1 MELAPFLQDG
11 SGQLARR
18 SVRATIATTVAA
30 GLDFAVRLGSVAILA
45 RLVSPADFGVV
56 MVAGAAVAIA
66 EQFRDLGLSTA
77 TLQRPDLSAAEV
89 TNLFWINAAAGL
101 LLALALCALSPALAW
116 LLGDPRLIPVT
127 CGLALTL
134 PAGGLAV
141 QHQALL
147 GRNLRAG
154 PLATVRVGAGLVS
167 TALAIWLAARGA
179 GCWALLWREVS
190 RAVLLTG
197 GTWCLLPW
205 RPGPPRNLASIR
217 PHLRFGADV
226 LGSNLLGALA
236 AGSDRLVLGAFAGPT
251 AVGVYR
257 QAAQLVATPTDQL
270 LGPLY
275 QVAQPALSRVQHEP
289 ERYRRAYKRLLT
301 LVSLTTMPVSV
312 FLAVFAEEATLTLLG
327 PGWDQA
333 VPVVRI
339 LCVAALFR
347 QPVGS
352 TALLL
357 LSRGDA
363 RTCLWL
369 AALNQILL
377 MPALLLGS
385 SAGPTGVALA
395 EVSVAAL
402 MIAPRLHAACA
413 GSFVT
418 SGDFLR
424 TIARP
429 VAAASLLLPALL
441 VLRPLLSGLDP
452 AARLATA
459 SVIAAPLFLLVW
471 LALPGGRASAAS
483 LFADV
488 RLALRPTAA
497 PNPACP

>member
-1 MELAPFLQDG
+1 MELARFLREG
-11 SGQLARR
+11 SDQLARR
-18 SVRATIATTVAA
+18 SVRATVATTAAA
-30 GLDFAVRLGSVAILA
+30 GLDFSVRLGSVAILA

-56 MVAGAAVAIA
+56 MMAGAAVAMA
-66 EQFRDLGLSTA
+66 EQVRDLGLSTA

-101 LLALALCALSPALAW
+101 LLAVALCALSPALAW
-116 LLGDPRLIPVT
+116 MLGDPRLIAVT

-134 PAGGLAV
+134 PAGGLAI

-154 PLATVRVGAGLVS
+154 PLATARVGAGLAS
-167 TALAIWLAARGA
+167 TALAIWLATRGA
-179 GCWALLWREVS
+179 GYWALLWREVS
-190 RAVLLTG
+190 RAAFLTV

-236 AGSDRLVLGAFAGPT
+236 AGCDRLVLGAFAGPA

-275 QVAQPALSRVQHEP
+275 QVAQPALCRVQREP
-289 ERYRRAYKRLLT
+289 ERYRRAYQRLLT
-301 LVSLTTMPVSV
+301 LVSLATMPVSV
-312 FLAVFAEEATLTLLG
+312 FLAVFAEEATLVLLG

-339 LCVAALFR
+339 LCIAAVFR

-363 RTCLWL
+363 RGCLRL
-369 AALNQILL
+369 AALNQV
-377 MPALLLGS
+377 LLLPAVVAGAV
-385 SAGPTGVALA
+385 AGPTGVAIA
-395 EVSVAAL
+395 EVTVAAL
-402 MIAPRLHAACA
+402 MIAPRLRAACV
-413 GSFVT
+413 GSLIGT
-418 SGDFLR
+418 GDFLR
-424 TIARP
+424 TVARP
-429 VAAASLLLPALL
+429 LAAAALLAPALL
-441 VLRPLLSGLDP
+441 AARHLLGGLDP
-452 AARLATA
+452 AARLAGA
-459 SVIAAPLFLLVW
+459 GAIAAPLFILFW
-471 LALPGGRASAAS
+471 LALPGGRASATT
-483 LFADV
+483 LLADV
-488 RLALRPTAA
+488 RTAFRPAAA
-497 PNPACP
+497 PSPVCP